1 MQLCLG
7 ELLFSEVK
15 RRPKSQTVSDLTGM
29 EAGLEMELVTTAE
42 AAPVGCS
49 GEEKRRLGKIS
60 EVSTKF
66 NLTT

>member
-1 MQLCLG
+1 
-7 ELLFSEVK
+7 
-15 RRPKSQTVSDLTGM
+15 M

-49 GEEKRRLGKIS
+49 GEEKRRLGKFS

>member
-1 MQLCLG
+1 
-7 ELLFSEVK
+7 
-15 RRPKSQTVSDLTGM
+15 
-29 EAGLEMELVTTAE
+29 VTTAE

-49 GEEKRRLGKIS
+49 GEEKRRLGKFS